1 MGQVNYGYCI
11 KYGCQNNL
19 GESSHTIE
27 KLIKSAENVEF
38 EYERHL
44 ELITELVQQ
53 VDKARALIKVKL
65 FLINQWETKV
75 HDFEE

>member
-38 EYERHL
+38 KNERHIDL
-44 ELITELVQQ
+44 RI
-53 VDKARALIKVKL
+53 
-65 FLINQWETKV
+65 
-75 HDFEE
+75 